1 MIDRVTF
8 QIMTVML
15 CSVLTVFGGCASSTK
30 PSKFYVLSA
39 IPESGPIAQTTT
51 GESDILIGIGP
62 ITLPAYLNRSQIV
75 TRTSENELNLAEFHL
90 WAEPLKDSISRVLM
104 ESLSSMLNTNQ
115 IAIYP
120 WRTSSRIAYQVTFD
134 VIRFDVD
141 FNGKAML
148 NVYWTIFGKEGEE
161 ALKTK
166 KSVFSASAKSKDYKA
181 MVAAQNQTLMEFS
194 HEIASTIK
202 KIHPR

>member
-1 MIDRVTF
+1 MINRVTF
-8 QIMTVML
+8 QIMIVML

-39 IPESGPIAQTTT
+39 IPQSETATQTTT
-51 GESDILIGIGP
+51 DNVDMLIGIGP

-90 WAEPLKDSISRVLM
+90 WAEPLKDNISRVLM
-104 ESLSSMLNTNQ
+104 ESLSGMLNTNQ

-120 WRTSSRIAYQVTFD
+120 WRTSSRIAYQVTLD
-134 VIRFDVD
+134 VIRFDVGFD
-141 FNGKAML
+141 GNAML
-148 NVYWTIFGKEGEE
+148 NVYWTIFGKDGKE
-161 ALKTK
+161 ALLTK
-166 KSVFSASAKSKDYKA
+166 KSVFSASEGSKNYKA
-181 MVAAQNQTLMEFS
+181 IVAAQSLTLIEFS
-194 HEIASTIK
+194 REIASTIK

>member
-1 MIDRVTF
+1 MMNRVTF
-8 QIMTVML
+8 QIMIVML

-39 IPESGPIAQTTT
+39 LPQSEPIAQTTT
-51 GESDILIGIGP
+51 GDADILIGIGP

-90 WAEPLKDSISRVLM
+90 WAEPLKDNISRVLM

-120 WRTSSRIAYQVTFD
+120 WRISSRIAYQVTLN
-134 VIRFDVD
+134 VIRFDVGFD
-141 FNGKAML
+141 GNAML
-148 NVYWTIFGKEGEE
+148 NVYWTIFGKDCKE
-161 ALKTK
+161 ALLTK
-166 KSVFSASAKSKDYKA
+166 KSVLRASAKSKDYKA

-194 HEIASTIK
+194 REIASTIK